1 MGSAKTFF
9 FLKIFLFFLGHFKN
23 ISYLCIVKQLND
35 TIMSNSKVRK
45 QIEAKEAKGKVLEA
59 YKKKTDFILDYQVC
73 KAYFKDSAL
82 SIMAI
87 VEKILKAKY
96 NLPWQEKIIRK
107 VLQENR
113 GKSNP
118 TIAIPQFKYEKNVH
132 DIISEYVIRNF
143 DRIVTDYKNQ
153 GSGVYPLRFLEVLE
167 KFS

>member
-1 MGSAKTFF
+1 
-9 FLKIFLFFLGHFKN
+9 
-23 ISYLCIVKQLND
+23 
-35 TIMSNSKVRK
+35 MSNSKVRK
-45 QIEAKEAKGKVLEA
+45 QIEAQEAKGKLLDG
-59 YKKKTDFILDYQVC
+59 YKKKSDFILDYQMC

-107 VLQENR
+107 ALMECR

-118 TIAIPQFKYEKNVH
+118 TLAIPQFKYEKKVH
-132 DIISEYVIRNF
+132 DIISEYVVRNF
-143 DRIVTDYKNQ
+143 DKMVSDYKNQ
-153 GSGVYPLRFLEVLE
+153 GSGVYPLRFIDVVD

>member
-1 MGSAKTFF
+1 
-9 FLKIFLFFLGHFKN
+9 
-23 ISYLCIVKQLND
+23 
-35 TIMSNSKVRK
+35 MSNSKVRK
-45 QIEAKEAKGKVLEA
+45 QIEAKEAKSKILEA
-59 YKKKTDFILDYQVC
+59 YKKKADFILDYQVC

>member
-1 MGSAKTFF
+1 
-9 FLKIFLFFLGHFKN
+9 
-23 ISYLCIVKQLND
+23 
-35 TIMSNSKVRK
+35 MSNSKVRK
-45 QIEAKEAKGKVLEA
+45 QIEAMEAKGKVLEA
-59 YKKKTDFILDYQVC
+59 YKKKADFILDYQVC

-82 SIMAI
+82 PIMAI

-107 VLQENR
+107 ALNENR

-132 DIISEYVIRNF
+132 DILSEYVTRNF
-143 DRIVTDYKNQ
+143 DKIVKDYKNQ
-153 GSGVYPLRFLEVLE
+153 GTGVYPLRFIDVVS

>member
-1 MGSAKTFF
+1 
-9 FLKIFLFFLGHFKN
+9 
-23 ISYLCIVKQLND
+23 
-35 TIMSNSKVRK
+35 MSNSKVRK
-45 QIEAKEAKGKVLEA
+45 ALEAKARETKKYDE
-59 YKKKTDFILDYQVC
+59 YKKVATLLTDYQMC

-82 SIMAI
+82 SILAI

-107 VLQENR
+107 ALMECR

-132 DIISEYVIRNF
+132 DIISEYVVRNF
-143 DRIVTDYKNQ
+143 DRMVTDYKNQ
-153 GSGVYPLRFLEVLE
+153 GSGVYPLRFLDVIE